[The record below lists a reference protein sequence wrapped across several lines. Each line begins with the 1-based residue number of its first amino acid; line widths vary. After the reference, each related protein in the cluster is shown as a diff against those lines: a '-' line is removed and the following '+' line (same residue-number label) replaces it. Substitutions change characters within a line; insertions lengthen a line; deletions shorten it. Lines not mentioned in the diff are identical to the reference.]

1 MSSLWT
7 PYGERQPEPEPSGPS
22 AGSAEGGPSGA
33 PSGPGDGELSE
44 AEMREAMGRL
54 AATPVRDIIANHAIG
69 LWELAVLHLGL
80 GGAAHVD
87 LGEAALAIDAM
98 AALVE
103 GLGDRLGEHA
113 QPLREALSQLR
124 MAFVQIQEAAA
135 QASGQDAGQP
145 GPPGASGDAG
155 SATEAG

>member
-7 PYGERQPEPEPSGPS
+7 PYGERQPEPSE
-22 AGSAEGGPSGA
+22 AETRTA
-33 PSGPGDGELSE
+33 PSDAGPGAGPGGTQAPPGTDDVTE
-44 AEMREAMGRL
+44 AEMREAMARL

-87 LGEAALAIDAM
+87 LEEAALAIDAM
-98 AALVE
+98 SALVD

-113 QPLREALSQLR
+113 GPLRDALSQLR
-124 MAFVQIQEAAA
+124 MAFVQVK
-135 QASGQDAGQP
+135 QAVEQGASQP
-145 GPPGASGDAG
+145 GGDTG
-155 SATEAG
+155 GGLSAATGP

>member
-7 PYGERQPEPEPSGPS
+7 PYGEREPQPGAPDDT
-22 AGSAEGGPSGA
+22 AGSPVGGTAA
-33 PSGPGDGELSE
+33 PAAGPAGTEMSD
-44 AEMREAMGRL
+44 AEMREAMARL

-80 GGAAHVD
+80 GGAAEVD
-87 LGEAALAIDAM
+87 LEEAALAIDAM
-98 AALVE
+98 GALVD

-124 MAFVQIQEAAA
+124 VAYVQIKEAA
-135 QASGQDAGQP
+135 QP
-145 GPPGASGDAG
+145 PSSSPG
-155 SATEAG
+155 

>member
-7 PYGERQPEPEPSGPS
+7 PYGERQPEPDPSEPG
-22 AGSAEGGPSGA
+22 AGSPRNGPPGTGEG
-33 PSGPGDGELSE
+33 EVTE
-44 AEMREAMGRL
+44 AEMREAMARL

-87 LGEAALAIDAM
+87 LDEAALALDAM

-103 GLGDRLGEHA
+103 GLGDRLGEHEPA
-113 QPLREALSQLR
+113 LRDALSQLR
-124 MAFVQIQEAAA
+124 LAFVQIKEAAEGA
-135 QASGQDAGQP
+135 PPDRP
-145 GPPGASGDAG
+145 GGG
-155 SATEAG
+155 SADAPDAAPQTE